1 LSGELAKDYLMAIEN
16 QSTED
21 HAFTTGGI
29 LCTEYIRQEYEH
41 NNCVFSAGMTTH
53 PVDSM
58 YLRIEKPGVE
68 PTMLLL
74 RPDELAAI
82 AWCASGV
89 LFSLHLNDVT
99 EKTE

>member
-1 LSGELAKDYLMAIEN
+1 VAIEN

-21 HAFTTGGI
+21 TEFTTGGI
-29 LCTEYIRQEYEH
+29 VCTEYIRQEYAH
-41 NNCVFSAGMTTH
+41 NDCVFSAGMTTH
-53 PVDSM
+53 PVDTL
-58 YLRIEKPGVE
+58 YLRIEKPGVY

-89 LFSLHLNDVT
+89 LFSLHLADVV
-99 EKTE
+99 EDKP